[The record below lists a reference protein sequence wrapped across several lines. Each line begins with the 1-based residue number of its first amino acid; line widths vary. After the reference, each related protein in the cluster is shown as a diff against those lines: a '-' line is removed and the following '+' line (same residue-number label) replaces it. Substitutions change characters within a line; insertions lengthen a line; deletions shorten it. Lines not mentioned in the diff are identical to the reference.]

1 MSQVSTASSLTPA
14 LMQQSVNTRA
24 QQEQVRA
31 NQAREALQGA
41 SINASLNEPNCSK
54 YKSSR

>member
-1 MSQVSTASSLTPA
+1 MSQISTASNLTPA

-24 QQEQVRA
+24 QQEQVRS

-41 SINASLNEPNCSK
+41 AINQRAQEAQAAQQL
-54 YKSSR
+54 